1 MTAVVIGL
9 LGFVTVFATEAA
21 FSDTTPNAGNS
32 FVAGTVMLSDND
44 SDGPVLTLTNAI
56 PGDTDSECI
65 VVDFAG
71 TLPSSV
77 RLYGTTGGSGLDQY
91 VNLTVTRGTFTG
103 AADAFDSCNGFSADA
118 TNYAGAGAGVLYF
131 GTLRNLPDT
140 YATGLVDPTAGTPE
154 VWTTNESH
162 VYRFDVTLQNNSSA
176 QGLSA
181 TQTFVWEA
189 RNN

>member
-1 MTAVVIGL
+1 M
-9 LGFVTVFATEAA
+9 
-21 FSDTTPNAGNS
+21 
-32 FVAGTVMLSDND
+32 
-44 SDGPVLTLTNAI
+44 
-56 PGDTDSECI
+56 
-65 VVDFAG
+65 VDFAE

-103 AADAFDSCNGFSADA
+103 AADAFDSCNGFSTDA
-118 TNYAGAGAGVLYF
+118 TNYAGADAGVLYF

-140 YATGLVDPTAGTPE
+140 YATGLVDPTTGSPE

-162 VYRFDVTLQNNSSA
+162 VYRFDVTLQNNNSA